1 MAATVDIRAMLRK
14 FGVVTV
20 MNVNVYKAIRFTEA
34 TTDHSVGEW
43 DSVSTLSAE
52 PLFYLDTLKIANIN
66 SEGPT
71 KSITGGQN
79 ADVLLK
85 YGKTFTIEMQDALG
99 RYDVLY
105 HIFGIRYNKDAQIA
119 AITDRFPGELTI
131 VGSTFV
137 IDQAT
142 GAKQP
147 INVIIP
153 LFLGDGIFNL
163 TQDAE
168 GDASVFDLNGSLL
181 KFNGIDS
188 AAGTTAIDTIVTKD
202 TETAENGN
210 GTYYAES
217 ADNEFYFLCTAEALT
232 ALKTKEYAKVYAN
245 GIDAE

>member
-1 MAATVDIRAMLRK
+1 MANVDIRAMLRK

-20 MNVNVYKAIRFTEA
+20 MNVKAYKAERFTSDAEL
-34 TTDHSVGEW
+34 HSKGEW
-43 DSVSTLSAE
+43 DSVSTFTGDV
-52 PLFYLDTLKIANIN
+52 LFQLDTLKIANIN

-79 ADVLLK
+79 ADILLK

-105 HIFGIRYNKDAQIA
+105 HIYGVNYSKDAQIA
-119 AITDRFPGELTI
+119 AITDRFPSELTI
-131 VGSTFV
+131 VGDTFV
-137 IDQAT
+137 IDQKT

-147 INVIIP
+147 IHVVIP

-181 KFNGIDS
+181 RFNGLEGAS
-188 AAGTTAIDTIVTKD
+188 ASIATDPDATVLADTTTATT
-202 TETAENGN
+202 GN
-210 GTYYAES
+210 GKYYEAG
-217 ADNEFYFLCTAEALT
+217 ADNEFYFLCTKDALEALESS
-232 ALKTKEYAKVYAN
+232 EYADVYNN
-245 GIDAE
+245 GI

>member
-20 MNVNVYKAIRFTEA
+20 MNVNVYKAERFAEA
-34 TTDHSVGEW
+34 TADHSVGEW
-43 DSVSTLSAE
+43 DSATTLSAE

-105 HIFGIRYNKDAQIA
+105 HIFGVRYNKDAQIA

-147 INVIIP
+147 INVVIP

-181 KFNGIDS
+181 KFNGIDATS
-188 AAGTTAIDTIVTKD
+188 TGTTVDEDIKADVK
-202 TETAENGN
+202 TAGGN